1 MDIPDV
7 LRKVCLLV
15 FIVSSSLHAHIF
27 RSLKELRK
35 TRGIKPA
42 HLRPVA
48 YSEQDG
54 GTELAERKEH
64 ETIADVLS
72 RKSQKNIVLLVNE
85 GTASSAEVFVS
96 SLRDNGRV
104 TLIGTRTFGK
114 VRKTQSVNWHVNPA
128 AADRQ
133 CRQGLIQHTFPLG
146 DGGGEIPAMHFFCR
160 FVPNKL
166 PNCNDELN

>member
-1 MDIPDV
+1 
-7 LRKVCLLV
+7 
-15 FIVSSSLHAHIF
+15 
-27 RSLKELRK
+27 LRK

-114 VRKTQSVNWHVNPA
+114 VRKH
-128 AADRQ
+128 
-133 CRQGLIQHTFPLG
+133 
-146 DGGGEIPAMHFFCR
+146 
-160 FVPNKL
+160 
-166 PNCNDELN
+166 

>member
-1 MDIPDV
+1 MYREIKSRVNTPNTLKMAGGHLQRPTQGV
-7 LRKVCLLV
+7 STCSCRLYFIARSHLV
-15 FIVSSSLHAHIF
+15 

-114 VRKTQSVNWHVNPA
+114 VRKH
-128 AADRQ
+128 
-133 CRQGLIQHTFPLG
+133 
-146 DGGGEIPAMHFFCR
+146 
-160 FVPNKL
+160 
-166 PNCNDELN
+166 